1 MSRTTRFGIL
11 LSIAAFALPL
21 FAQVNVLTF
30 HNDNSRSGQNLNE
43 TTLNPTN
50 VRSNF
55 GKIFTVVVDDWVI
68 AQPLYVANLS
78 IGGGTHNVIFVAT
91 LNNSLYALDADTPT
105 TVYWQH
111 NYGDPTVFVGM
122 CQDTGYQTATHHGG
136 GIISTPVID
145 LNLNTIYFVAKT
157 GNGATGD
164 PFALTFYAVNIQTGA
179 TINST
184 VINPGAADWNPMIQ
198 MSRPGLAE
206 DPTGSYVYVAL
217 GSTGCKNYYYEHGY
231 VIAYSTA
238 TAQPVATF
246 ATSFGG
252 HNNSGIWQAGGGL
265 ALDVSGNIFFDTA
278 DGQYDGKFDWGD
290 SFLQL
295 SSAASGM
302 TLSDWF
308 TPDNQISLYQG
319 DWDLSSTGPALL
331 PDQVVGPPHLMIG
344 SGKTE
349 EVFVINRDAG
359 NMGKYNTGKNNVIQ
373 DVAPPSYM
381 NACANYVKANTCR
394 SGAVTYFV
402 TDSSNDA
409 FVYLVDDGSSS
420 PPNPY
425 WAGDIVQYTLTG
437 GVLSTT
443 PVRATFGTNA
453 FVGSPSISASGTT
466 NGLVWLIVE
475 KGTATALHALDATT
489 LKPIYNSNGNNGRD
503 TLGLV
508 SRFVT
513 PTVVNGKVYVGGK
526 TKTGGTVTVY
536 GLLNGK

>member
-1 MSRTTRFGIL
+1 MSRTIRFGLL
-11 LSIAAFALPL
+11 LSLASFALPL

-43 TTLNPTN
+43 TILNPTN

-55 GKIFTVVVDDWVI
+55 GKLFTVTVDDWIV
-68 AQPLYVANLS
+68 AQPLYVANLN

-91 LNNSLYALDADTPT
+91 LNNSIYAVDADTPT
-105 TVYWQH
+105 TVYWQQ
-111 NYGDPTVFVGM
+111 NFGPPTAFVGI
-122 CQDTGYQTATHHGG
+122 CQDTGYQGAAHHGG

-145 LNLNTIYFVAKT
+145 LNLNTIYFVTKT
-157 GNGATGD
+157 GNGSSGY
-164 PFALTFYAVNIQTGA
+164 PYLLTFYAVNIQTGA
-179 TINST
+179 TIAST
-184 VINPGAADWNPMIQ
+184 VINPGAADWNPFIQ

-206 DPTGSYVYVAL
+206 DPTGSFIYVAL
-217 GSTGCKNYYYEHGY
+217 GATGCKNYSYEHGY
-231 VIAYSTA
+231 VIAYSTT
-238 TAQPVATF
+238 TALPVATF
-246 ATSFGG
+246 ATTFGG
-252 HNNSGIWQAGGGL
+252 HNNGGIWQAGGGL

-278 DGQYDGKFDWGD
+278 DAAYDGKFDFGD

-308 TPDNQISLYQG
+308 TPDNQLSLYQN

-331 PDQVVGPPHLMIG
+331 PDQVVGPPHIMIG

-359 NMGKYNTGKNNVIQ
+359 SMGKYNTGKNAIVQ
-373 DVAPPSYM
+373 DIPAPAYM
-381 NACANYVKANTCR
+381 NLCANVNDNTCR
-394 SGAVTYFV
+394 SGAVTYFI
-402 TDSSNDA
+402 TDSNNDA
-409 FVYLVDDGSSS
+409 FVYLVDDGASS
-420 PPNPY
+420 PANNT

-466 NGLVWLIVE
+466 NGIVWLIVV

-489 LKPIYNSNGNNGRD
+489 LTPLYNSNGHSGRD

-508 SRFVT
+508 PRFIT

-526 TKTGGTVTVY
+526 TKTGGSLTVY
-536 GLLNGK
+536 GLLSKK